1 MNSRRRSTEEDNTN
15 AEETRKLQSNIW
27 KPVNHNRDSIWLK
40 KMSEEVVS
48 EKQSDLRLSNALMN
62 KVLKK
67 CQIGSAQEK
76 IYSRVLAKEISQFT

>member
-1 MNSRRRSTEEDNTN
+1 
-15 AEETRKLQSNIW
+15 
-27 KPVNHNRDSIWLK
+27 
-40 KMSEEVVS
+40 MSEEVVS

-76 IYSRVLAKEISQFT
+76 IYSRVLAKEIS